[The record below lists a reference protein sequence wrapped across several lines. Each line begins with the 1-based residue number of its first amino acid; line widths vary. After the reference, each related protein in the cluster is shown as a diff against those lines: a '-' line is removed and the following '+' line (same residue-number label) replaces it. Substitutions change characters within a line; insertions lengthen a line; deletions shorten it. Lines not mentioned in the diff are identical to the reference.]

1 MTEAGVLRPDGRR
14 LAVRFE
20 RTYAA
25 PIDEVWDALTSP
37 ERLARWLAPGRI
49 DEVVELDFGDGGIVT
64 GKVLQLREPSLLEF
78 EWHFAD
84 ETESVV
90 RFELSADGEE
100 TRVVLDHRALDARHA
115 PGYAAGWHAHLDGLR
130 DEVGGGSGS
139 WDERFRAVLPLYQE
153 QERSLR

>member
-49 DEVVELDFGDGGIVT
+49 DEVV
-64 GKVLQLREPSLLEF
+64 
-78 EWHFAD
+78 
-84 ETESVV
+84 
-90 RFELSADGEE
+90 
-100 TRVVLDHRALDARHA
+100 
-115 PGYAAGWHAHLDGLR
+115 
-130 DEVGGGSGS
+130 
-139 WDERFRAVLPLYQE
+139 
-153 QERSLR
+153 